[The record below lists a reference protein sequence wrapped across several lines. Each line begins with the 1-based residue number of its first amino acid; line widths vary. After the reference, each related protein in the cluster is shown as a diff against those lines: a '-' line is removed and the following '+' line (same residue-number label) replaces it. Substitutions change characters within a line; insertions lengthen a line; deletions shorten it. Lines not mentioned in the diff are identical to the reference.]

1 MNLIERAKNIILS
14 PNSEWGVIDQESDTP
29 ASLLKSYILPFGI
42 AGAIAT
48 FIGGSFIGTT
58 VLGVK
63 IGGTIAYGLNQAVI
77 SLLGLIIGFYI
88 SVYVVDMLAPTFKS
102 EKNLNKTS
110 QLIAYANTPMMVGAL
125 LAILPAIA
133 WVGSLFGL
141 YGLYLLYTGLPVI
154 KKTPDQQKIPYI
166 IVSIIVLIVVYV
178 IIGLILA
185 SIFAPIFG
193 ISAASRYGI

>member
-14 PNSEWGVIDQESDTP
+14 PNTEWGVIDQESDTP
-29 ASLLKSYILPFGI
+29 VSLLKSYILPFGI

-48 FIGGSFIGTT
+48 FIGGSFVGTT

-77 SLLGLIIGFYI
+77 SLLGLVIGFYI
-88 SVYVVDMLAPTFKS
+88 SIYVVDMLAPTFKS